1 MATETRFTTRSPLA
15 AVCLFLVG
23 LLILWMAQPI
33 LPSWGC
39 AVSFSAMCPPHL
51 LPVRASLISAGILFV
66 LLAALI
72 VGIVLL
78 PRAKGWT
85 DGLARSAVF
94 VVPVV
99 LILTVVAH
107 FLIPQP

>member
-1 MATETRFTTRSPLA
+1 MAYENRSTSPSPLA
-15 AVCLFLVG
+15 AVGLVVVG

-72 VGIVLL
+72 VGIIIF

-107 FLIPQP
+107 FLVPQP